1 MPVVWE
7 RSGEAFYA
15 DVEVADGS
23 RRYYLIVERLLQG
36 GWDWSVWRQRD
47 GWRSASSGTA
57 VIIGFQC
64 VITRQ
69 GASNSD
75 LV

>member
-15 DVEVADGS
+15 TADTTQSGE
-23 RRYYLIVERLLQG
+23 RYYLIVEELPKG

-47 GWRSASSGTA
+47 NWRVVRNGTA
-57 VIIGFQC
+57 KAAQEAMWAAEEAA
-64 VITRQ
+64 R
-69 GASNSD
+69 
-75 LV
+75 